1 VTTFTGTC
9 TVTSCPFN
17 LGAKGLSCNWLR
29 NGRGRCHH
37 PAYREA
43 WAAAHELA
51 QAQAAEPARPART
64 LTSRAT
70 AAQRPM
76 SRDQAR
82 QLALS
87 LETP

>member
-1 VTTFTGTC
+1 MTIFVGTC

-17 LGAKGLSCNWLR
+17 LGAKGLTCNWLR

-43 WAAAHELA
+43 WAAAHELE
-51 QAQAAEPARPART
+51 QAAEPART

-76 SRDQAR
+76 SREQAR

-87 LETP
+87 LD

>member
-1 VTTFTGTC
+1 MTVFVGLRC
-9 TVTSCPFN
+9 AVTSCPFN
-17 LGAKGLSCNWLR
+17 LGPRGLACNWLR

-43 WAAAHELA
+43 WAAAHELE
-51 QAQAAEPARPART
+51 QAAEPARPART

-70 AAQRPM
+70 AAHRPM
-76 SRDQAR
+76 SREQAR

-87 LETP
+87 LEV